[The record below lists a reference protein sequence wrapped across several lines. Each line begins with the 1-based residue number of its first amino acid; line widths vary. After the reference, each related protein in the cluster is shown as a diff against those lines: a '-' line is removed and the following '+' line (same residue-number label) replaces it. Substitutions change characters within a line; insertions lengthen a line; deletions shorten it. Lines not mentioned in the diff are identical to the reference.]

1 MVYYRVTEIKATAYR
16 VTQELAEIG
25 KPLTYDNVLGFTAYA
40 LGIEM
45 DDNDDW
51 PAELYHMFN
60 RVWAELNN

>member
-1 MVYYRVTEIKATAYR
+1 MDYYRVTEIKATAYR

-25 KPLTYDNVLGFTAYA
+25 KALTYDNVLEFTAYA

-45 DDNDDW
+45 DDNDDY
-51 PAELYHMFN
+51 PAELCHMFN